1 MDYVIFVRQ
10 MNDRL
15 KALQL
20 FLRVAKTRSFSAAG
34 RELKLSQPSASR
46 LIAALED
53 EIGSALFI
61 RTTRAVTL
69 TEAGIRYAAR
79 VEQILANLAEADHDA
94 RGTGEFRGILRVGL
108 PSTFAIRAVIP
119 RLPIFQRHHP
129 ALHLQCLISDER
141 EDLVAEGYDVS
152 LRVGPLK
159 DSTAVA
165 KRVGVWPYAMAASPG
180 YLAERGMPKK
190 PGDLVAHNVIN
201 NSLGRPTNCSFRKNN
216 RVLSVRLESHLLIT
230 LNEGCV
236 AAAVAGAGIMLSG
249 ILTFQNE
256 LASGALTRVLP
267 DWDLGSAE
275 INAIF
280 PSPKAMKA
288 SARGFV
294 EFLIAELER
303 SAPTQ
308 RTVSTHR

>member
-1 MDYVIFVRQ
+1 

-34 RELKLSQPSASR
+34 RELELSQPSVSR
-46 LIAALED
+46 LIAELEK
-53 EIGSALFI
+53 EIGSTLFI

-69 TEAGIRYAAR
+69 TEAGVGYVLR
-79 VEQILANLAEADHDA
+79 VERILADLAEADHEA
-94 RGTGEFRGILRVGL
+94 RGTGEFRGTLRIGL

-119 RLPIFQRHHP
+119 RLPFFQRQHP
-129 ALHLQCLISDER
+129 ALHLQLLISDER
-141 EDLVAEGYDVS
+141 KDLVSEGYDVV

-165 KRVGVWPYAMAASPG
+165 RRVGAWPYAMAASSV

-201 NSLGRPTNCSFRKNN
+201 HSLGRPMNWSFRKNN
-216 RVLSVRLESHLLIT
+216 RILSVLLRSHLLIT

-236 AAAVAGAGIMLSG
+236 AAAVAGIMLSG
-249 ILTFQNE
+249 VLTFQNE
-256 LASGALTRVLP
+256 LAGGALIRVLS
-267 DWDLGSAE
+267 DWDMGSAE

-280 PSPKAMKA
+280 PSRKAMKA

-303 SAPTQ
+303 SLPTQ
-308 RTVSTHR
+308 RTVRAHR